1 MSRQLSSRA
10 LVLTSIA
17 IASTLACGVA
27 AAQESQ
33 QLERVEVTGSN
44 IRRTAAE
51 GTSPIDR
58 ITAAEIRASGAK
70 TALELMKMVP
80 AVGTDG
86 FNDTPAQNGFSRGV
100 ATVSLRGLSSTST
113 LILLNGRRIVP
124 AAYANPN
131 NGTSTLYDLN
141 SIPASAIER
150 VEIFKDGA
158 SAVYGSDAVGGVIN
172 FITKQ
177 DYQGIQMGATVGAND
192 DGEFSRQTVNGSF
205 GFGDFAKDGFNFMV
219 GADLTHRGRTMTRD
233 VKDIHADDYRAIN
246 LRLNPYSSNV
256 SNQAFFTKE
265 SAPNS
270 LNFPQNTAASR
281 VINQTNCDA
290 SRLITGGAVHGI
302 STLPLLGRTFCN
314 YNLDDYNEAQ
324 NKGTD
329 ASLMGRGT
337 FRVTN
342 DITAFAEA
350 GYSRV
355 ERTYLAPSRTISG
368 LSPTSNFILGGGTVP
383 SFQAILPIGHP
394 DNPFNNDPT
403 PGRASVQYR
412 FENAP
417 GGTELVN
424 QQYRALA
431 GLKGSFHNWDWETA
445 LLWNKAKREETSN
458 GFFNLDVL
466 RTLLTGRTLAQVA
479 ADPNLSPSLTNN
491 ADSTITQ
498 WDAKASTE
506 FGSLPGGAIGVA
518 GGVELR
524 RESIGIDPDPL
535 NASGKI
541 LGLANTAVSGGRNV
555 KSAFFEF
562 RTPWLKNFEMDF
574 AGRYDKYD
582 KMKGNF
588 VPKVGAK
595 WTVLPTLS
603 LRGTY
608 SEGFRAPAVSQVSA
622 GGAQFFVNNLIDP
635 VRCQEDGVTPK
646 PGAAASDCNKTVSG
660 TGGANPALKPEKSKS
675 HSLGI
680 VFSPNKHLDILVDY
694 FNIRKEGEV
703 ALGSAQDVIDHPER
717 YAPSALLRDTN
728 PALLLNGVAG
738 TGPLLVVATPWTN
751 QGATE
756 VSGVDF
762 EVKTNLTLKEG
773 VRWTNQ
779 LRGTYMTKYERI
791 EQPGYASNNLVG
803 TNGGLAD
810 WATSAGDIPRLKF
823 RATSTFD
830 IDGKHS
836 IMGAM
841 NWISGVSFLRRQDGT
856 SNPAIVYNGTT
867 CQYGGNSSDPRIT
880 NRTIL
885 GVAPT
890 ATNGRDL
897 YINRYPSCS
906 VGKWMTFDAAYTY
919 TGFKDLAL
927 TLNIQ
932 NITDEKAPY
941 YPAANTAATV
951 TQGWNAGM
959 HNGTGRYWTLTAS
972 YTFK

>member
-1 MSRQLSSRA
+1 MSRQLTHRA

-17 IASTLACGVA
+17 IASTLACGIA

-177 DYQGIQMGATVGAND
+177 DFQGAQMGATLGAND
-192 DGEFSRQTVNGSF
+192 DGEFSRQTINGSF
-205 GFGDFAKDGFNFMV
+205 GIGDFAKDGFNV
-219 GADLTHRGRTMTRD
+219 LIGADLTHRGRTMTRD
-233 VKDIHADDYRAIN
+233 VKDIHADDYAAIN
-246 LRLNPYSSNV
+246 LRLNPFGSSV

-270 LNFPQNTAASR
+270 LNFPQNTAASVVR
-281 VINQTNCDA
+281 NQTNCDA
-290 SRLITGGAVHGI
+290 SRLLTGSAVHGI
-302 STLPLLGRTFCN
+302 STLPLLGRQFCN
-314 YNLDDYNEAQ
+314 YSLDDYNEAQ

-329 ASLMGRGT
+329 LSLMSRGT

-355 ERTYLAPSRTISG
+355 ERDYLAVSRTISG

-383 SFQAILPIGHP
+383 TFQAILPIGHP
-394 DNPFNNDPT
+394 DNPFNNDAT
-403 PGRASVQYR
+403 PGRAAVQYR

-417 GGTELVN
+417 GGTNLVN

-431 GLKGSFHNWDWETA
+431 GVKGSFGAWDWETA
-445 LLWNKAKREETSN
+445 LLWNKAKRDETSY
-458 GFFNLDVL
+458 GFLNLDVL
-466 RTLLTGRTLAQVA
+466 RTLLTGRTIAEVA
-479 ADPNLSPSLTNN
+479 ADPNLSPALTNK
-491 ADSTITQ
+491 ADSTIKQ
-498 WDAKASTE
+498 WDAKVSTE
-506 FGSLPGGAIGVA
+506 FGSLPGGAIGMA
-518 GGVELR
+518 TGVELR
-524 RESIGIDPDPL
+524 RESIGINPDPL
-535 NASGKI
+535 NAAGKI
-541 LGLANTAVSGGRNV
+541 LGLANTAVDGGRNV
-555 KSAFFEF
+555 KSAFVEF
-562 RTPWLKNFEMDF
+562 RTPWFKSFEMDF

-595 WTVLPTLS
+595 WTVIPTLS
-603 LRGTY
+603 FRGTY

-635 VRCQEDGVTPK
+635 VRCEEDGTTPK
-646 PGAAASDCNKTVSG
+646 PGAAAADCNKTVSG

-680 VFSPNKHLDILVDY
+680 VFSPSKHVDFLIDY
-694 FNIRKEGEV
+694 FNIKKKDEV

-717 YAPSALLRDTN
+717 YDPSALIRDTN

-751 QGATE
+751 QGSTE

-762 EVKTNLTLKEG
+762 EVKTNLNLKDG
-773 VRWTNQ
+773 LRWTNQ
-779 LRGTYMTKYERI
+779 LRGTYMTKYSRVEL
-791 EQPGYASNNLVG
+791 PGYDDNNLVG
-803 TNGGLAD
+803 TNGGLYD

-823 RATSTFD
+823 RVMSTLD
-830 IDGKHS
+830 IDSKHS

-841 NWISGVSFLRRQDGT
+841 NWVSGVSFLRHMDSS
-856 SNPAIVYNGTT
+856 SNPAIIYNGTT
-867 CQYGGNSSDPRIT
+867 CHWGGPSSDPRIT
-880 NRTIL
+880 GRTIL

-897 YINRYPSCS
+897 YFNRYPSCA
-906 VGKWMTFDAAYTY
+906 VGKWMTFDMAYTY

-927 TLNIQ
+927 TLNVQ

-941 YPAANTAATV
+941 YPATNTSATV

-972 YTFK
+972 YSFK